1 MQVIYHELIARHQ
14 LSVELQDPAVLA
26 PTLGARRDRSATIDT
41 GRGLLMTV
49 LGELVLPNG
58 GAVWTQTLIETMELL
73 DVRPKA
79 ARQSIA
85 RMHDRG
91 WLDRTKM
98 GRRTRWQLTVDAEG
112 LLASGARRIYDFGRQ
127 PKTWDGRWL
136 VLLARVPER
145 NRNLR
150 YRMSVG
156 LSWAGFGS
164 LGQGTWLSPWTCRE
178 ERAVQLLDDLGVNA
192 TSFVAEL
199 GQLGSGTDLA
209 TQAWDLPVLQ
219 ARYEGFLSDT
229 TGLVG
234 GVPDGASA
242 VADLVA
248 LVHRWRHFPFLD
260 PDLPAELLPA
270 DWPAPDAV
278 RRFADLRAAL
288 LGPAIAWWMAS
299 EESLAIPS
307 ALAESGGRRTTTEEG

>member
-1 MQVIYHELIARHQ
+1 VIYHRSIVRHQ

-26 PTLGARRDRSATIDT
+26 PALGARRDRSATIDT

-58 GAVWTQTLIETMELL
+58 GVAWTQTLIETMELL

-79 ARQSIA
+79 SRQAIA

-91 WLDRTKM
+91 WLDRTKV
-98 GRRTRWQLTVDAEG
+98 GRRTRWELTAAAEA
-112 LLASGARRIYDFGRQ
+112 LLASGARRIYEFGRD
-127 PKTWDGRWL
+127 PKPWDRRWL

-178 ERAVQLLDDLGVNA
+178 ERAVQLLDDIGVNA

-199 GQLGSGTDLA
+199 GRLGSGTDLA
-209 TQAWDLPVLQ
+209 TQAWDLPALHD
-219 ARYEGFLSDT
+219 RYDGFLSDT
-229 TGLVG
+229 AGLVG
-234 GVPDGASA
+234 GGSDGPSA

-260 PDLPAELLPA
+260 PDLPEELLPA
-270 DWPAPDAV
+270 DWPAPSAV

-288 LGPAIAWWMAS
+288 LGPATAWWMATERS
-299 EESLAIPS
+299 FAIPS
-307 ALAESGGRRTTTEEG
+307 ATTDRGGRQTSTEEG